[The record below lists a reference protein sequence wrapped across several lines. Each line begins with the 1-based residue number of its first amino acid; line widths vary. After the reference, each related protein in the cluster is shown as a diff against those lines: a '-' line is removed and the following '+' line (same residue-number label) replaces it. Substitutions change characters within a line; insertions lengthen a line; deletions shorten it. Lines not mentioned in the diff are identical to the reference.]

1 MVLRFI
7 KILLAV
13 LFVLPLAAQGQTTTS
28 SYERNA
34 RKAENFFAAREWLN
48 ATAMYT
54 LMLHEDPRQSD
65 VYAHAMVA
73 HYMAADTTR
82 AVTLVQTAMNY
93 AVPLDS
99 LLSDLRE
106 VSLSTGSSDMYE
118 NLLLRVREAYPYL
131 ARAFNI
137 RLADYYQFRSNGPMM
152 VEYARKLLATSPDNI
167 RYRRMLAEGY
177 LLQGDNAAATR
188 EWTSILAQHPD
199 DLATL
204 LDLGSLYW
212 VTGRRSEALPL
223 LTRAYSLKPTPYLLH
238 LIEE

>member
-13 LFVLPLAAQGQTTTS
+13 LFVLPLAAQGQTSS

-34 RKAENFFAAREWLN
+34 RKAENFFATREWLN

-54 LMLHEDPRQSD
+54 LMLHEDPCQSD

-82 AVTLVQTAMNY
+82 AVTLIQTAMNY

-99 LLSDLRE
+99 LLSDLRD

-118 NLLLRVREAYPYL
+118 NLLLRAREAYPYL

-152 VEYARKLLATSPDNI
+152 VEYARKLLATSPGNI

-177 LLQGDNAAATR
+177 LLQGDNADATR

-223 LTRAYSLKPTPYLLH
+223 LTRAYTLKPTPYLLH

>member
-13 LFVLPLAAQGQTTTS
+13 LFVLPLAAQGQTSS

-34 RKAENFFAAREWLN
+34 RKAENFFATREWLN

-54 LMLHEDPRQSD
+54 LMLHEDPCQSD

-82 AVTLVQTAMNY
+82 AVTLIQTAMNY

-99 LLSDLRE
+99 LLSDLRD

-118 NLLLRVREAYPYL
+118 NLLLRAREAYPYL

-137 RLADYYQFRSNGPMM
+137 RLAEYYQFRSNGPMM
-152 VEYARKLLATSPDNI
+152 VEYARKLLATSPGNI

-177 LLQGDNAAATR
+177 LLQGDNADATR

>member
-1 MVLRFI
+1 
-7 KILLAV
+7 
-13 LFVLPLAAQGQTTTS
+13 
-28 SYERNA
+28 
-34 RKAENFFAAREWLN
+34 
-48 ATAMYT
+48 
-54 LMLHEDPRQSD
+54 
-65 VYAHAMVA
+65 MVA